1 MFPLA
6 TPAASRI
13 PDWTDY
19 PVGIESA
26 VVAGERLSE
35 RAIALGSQSN
45 ADPRRTRVKA
55 LPPDV

>member
-1 MFPLA
+1 M
-6 TPAASRI
+6 

-35 RAIALGSQSN
+35 RAIALGSQSVERRSA
-45 ADPRRTRVKA
+45 ADES
-55 LPPDV
+55 